1 MTLRGV
7 YVMRL
12 RCNQVLQTRVE
23 QVITEFNKA
32 MEESGSRME
41 KIKMIVMKE
50 AEAMIASLE
59 EAEARRQEELGVR
72 MNKLIEKLTGDLEAM
87 GQQEEEL
94 RQFSASLAL
103 FIKDIPMK

>member
-1 MTLRGV
+1 M
-7 YVMRL
+7 
-12 RCNQVLQTRVE
+12 E

-32 MEESGSRME
+32 MEESGTRME
-41 KIKMIVMKE
+41 KIKNIVMKE

-59 EAEARRQEELGVR
+59 DAEARRQEELGVK
-72 MNKLIEKLTGDLEAM
+72 MNKLIEGLTGDLEVM

-94 RQFSASLAL
+94 RQFSASLAV

>member
-1 MTLRGV
+1 M
-7 YVMRL
+7 
-12 RCNQVLQTRVE
+12 
-23 QVITEFNKA
+23 ITEFNKA
-32 MEESGSRME
+32 MEESGNRME

-59 EAEARRQEELGVR
+59 DAEARRQEELGVKI
-72 MNKLIEKLTGDLEAM
+72 NKLIERLTGDLEAM

>member
-1 MTLRGV
+1 M
-7 YVMRL
+7 
-12 RCNQVLQTRVE
+12 LQTRVE

-32 MEESGSRME
+32 IEESGTRME

-59 EAEARRQEELGVR
+59 DAEARRQEELGVK
-72 MNKLIEKLTGDLEAM
+72 MNKLLERLTGDLEAM

-94 RQFSASLAL
+94 RQFSDSLAL